1 MAESE
6 PNGSAF
12 KQTKQN
18 LSLHI
23 NNLFKE
29 KELES
34 KSVVKDSLT
43 TDLDGKKYKTK
54 FYNLDVII
62 SVGYRINSS
71 RATQF
76 RIWATQTLKDHLV
89 KGYTN
94 NEKRLKEQQDKFKE
108 LSR

>member
-71 RATQF
+71 RAT
-76 RIWATQTLKDHLV
+76 WSMNK
-89 KGYTN
+89 
-94 NEKRLKEQQDKFKE
+94 NE
-108 LSR
+108 SHC